1 METLQ
6 LINCI
11 ISILFVLCYTYQF
24 FYIPVP
30 WLKKDRPHAAPA
42 PNRFAVLICARNEA
56 AVIGDLI
63 ASIRSQS
70 YDASHI
76 SIFVLAVGIAQACL
90 RLYDEPVR
98 ERLRRR
104 FLAK

>member
-1 METLQ
+1 MEALQ
-6 LINCI
+6 LINFV

-30 WLKKDRPHAAPA
+30 WLKKERPHAAPA
-42 PNRFAVLICARNEA
+42 DNRFAVLICARNEA

-70 YDASHI
+70 YDPSLV
-76 SIFVLAVGIAQACL
+76 SIRQGL
-90 RLYDEPVR
+90 RAADTAESSGAGLPR
-98 ERLRRR
+98 RL
-104 FLAK
+104 